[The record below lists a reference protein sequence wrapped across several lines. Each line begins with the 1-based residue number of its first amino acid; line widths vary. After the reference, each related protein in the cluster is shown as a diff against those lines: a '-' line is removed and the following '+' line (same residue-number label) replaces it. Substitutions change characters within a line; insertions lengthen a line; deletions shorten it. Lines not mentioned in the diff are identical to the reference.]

1 MPKIYRLI
9 AMFALLVM
17 VALISGCYTVV
28 GTPPM
33 EQEHIS
39 DSELEEGAI
48 EEDEE
53 VIERRVYT
61 YYGDYHGRP
70 YPYYWS
76 YYDLYYS
83 PWYNYSYRDYWYSPW
98 NRYYGDRYYRDYDYK
113 YIPQKKS
120 ETERRGASGP
130 RRAPVPQ
137 RRNRSSAEEN
147 EEQQSRGT
155 LNRQEPRERV
165 QKPAQSS
172 RDSSSAEKR
181 SIRRQPKEDEDQ

>member
-1 MPKIYRLI
+1 VPKIYRLI
-9 AMFALLVM
+9 AMLVLLIM
-17 VALISGCYTVV
+17 AALISGCYTIV

-33 EQEHIS
+33 EQELLS
-39 DSELEEGAI
+39 GDEVDED
-48 EEDEE
+48 EDEE
-53 VIERRVYT
+53 VVIERNI

-76 YYDLYYS
+76 YYDLYHS

-98 NRYYGDRYYRDYDYK
+98 NRYYGGRYYRDYDYK

-130 RRAPVPQ
+130 RRASVPQ

-181 SIRRQPKEDEDQ
+181 SIRRQPKEDDDQ